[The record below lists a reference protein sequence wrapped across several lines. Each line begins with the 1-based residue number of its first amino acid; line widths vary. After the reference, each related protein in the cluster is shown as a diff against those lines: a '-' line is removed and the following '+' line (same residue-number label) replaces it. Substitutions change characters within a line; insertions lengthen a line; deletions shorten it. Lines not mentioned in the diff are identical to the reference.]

1 MAYFYS
7 HLVEIESITLK
18 LDELN
23 LSDSQKKHL
32 ASLIDSTIHH
42 TILDIIFS
50 KLSEKDKE
58 LLVEKIKNDP
68 EDKEIMKILNE
79 KVENIETEIKEAVS
93 KLKKQLHEDIEG
105 AKKHG

>member
-7 HLVEIESITLK
+7 HLIEIEEITLK

-50 KLSEKDKE
+50 KLSPIDKE
-58 LLVEKIKNDP
+58 ILMHKIKNNP
-68 EDKEIMKILNE
+68 EDKEIMKILND
-79 KVENIETEIKEAVS
+79 KVENIDMEIKEAVL
-93 KLKKQLHEDIEG
+93 KLKKELHEDIEG
-105 AKKHG
+105 VKKHG

>member
-7 HLVEIESITLK
+7 HLVEIDSITLA
-18 LDELN
+18 LDEMN

-42 TILDIIFS
+42 EILDIIFS
-50 KLSEKDKE
+50 NLPEGDKE
-58 LLVEKIKNDP
+58 MLMNKIKNDP

-79 KVENIETEIKEAVS
+79 KVENIEEEIKEAVS
-93 KLKKQLHEDIEG
+93 KLKVQLHEDIKE
-105 AKKHG
+105 ARKHG

>member
-7 HLVEIESITLK
+7 HLVEIESITLA
-18 LDELN
+18 LDELH

-42 TILDIIFS
+42 EILDIIFS
-50 KLSEKDKE
+50 KLSSDDKE
-58 LLVEKIKNDP
+58 MLMNKIKNDP

-79 KVENIETEIKEAVS
+79 KVENIEDEIKEAVS
-93 KLKKQLHEDIEG
+93 KLKKELHEDIEG
-105 AKKHG
+105 AKFHG

>member
-7 HLVEIESITLK
+7 HLVQIEEITLK
-18 LDELN
+18 LNELN

-50 KLSEKDKE
+50 KLSLSDKE
-58 LLVEKIKNDP
+58 MLMYKIKNNP
-68 EDKEIMKILNE
+68 EDKEIMTILND
-79 KVENIETEIKEAVS
+79 KVENIDMEIKEAVS
-93 KLKKQLHEDIEG
+93 KLKKELHEDVEEV
-105 AKKHG
+105 KKHG